1 MKQFKNEMDPE
12 LLSIH
17 ALNFSVGNDSSSRSQ
32 MFSSHFSQRLVIN
45 GATEKRIQTGVEQD
59 ISKYTFSIKMPCDGT
74 ILKVI
79 DRYPRRMDIDA
90 IPQSPET
97 LVIYEDHKTKEI
109 GCFSVPKFASLHQYF
124 GFPYVVTQDYAR
136 LVPGNFIEE
145 GTIFADS
152 PAVSE
157 NGGYKYGIELNMC
170 FMSHPAVSED
180 GVLISRDV
188 LDRLKFKVYE
198 TRVIEFGSHSFPL
211 NLYGT
216 PDVYKPFPEI
226 GQEIREDGILMML
239 RKYDMDLMPVE
250 MSMYDVMEPD
260 FIFDQA
266 VYVRGP
272 GGIVK
277 DIKIFRDNQEVS
289 ATPSGIMEHVEKYSR
304 GLQRFYQEII
314 DAEKQITYDRK
325 KKFGNAH
332 VILKPELHRLIVEGM
347 AVLSVQAGRTNQK
360 LNKLY
365 RKVPLDDYRAEI
377 VIEYELTPTYGFKL
391 TDVHGG
397 KGVICKIEEPE
408 NMPVDC
414 NGVRADVVM
423 DAGSTI
429 NRMNLGRLYEQ
440 YFGSAAQHLSSN
452 VRTILNIPQGLSF
465 SETMKRLR
473 KTDQATQDRAYQLV
487 LGFYQLLTEKQYN
500 FFNNNLSQEDRME
513 HLGDIVRE
521 GIYIFYP
528 IDNNRDIEQAVIDI
542 ENSIYKPPYDRVT
555 YVGNS
560 GQKVITDQPF
570 RIGPLYMM
578 LLEKITDDWSS
589 VSSGKLQHF
598 GILSPTTKSEK
609 YAYPF
614 RNSPV
619 RTIGETEGRIFAG
632 YCGREAIAEMMD
644 RSNNPSTHRH
654 IVWQLLASDQPSN
667 IDRIVDRN
675 VIPLGASK
683 PIQLVRHISMTSGW
697 QPTYIPQDN
706 DHR

>member
-1 MKQFKNEMDPE
+1 MKLENEMDPE

-45 GATEKRIQTGVEQD
+45 GSTEKRIQTGVEQD
-59 ISKYTFSIKMPCDGT
+59 ISKYTFSIKMPEDGT
-74 ILKVI
+74 IIKVI
-79 DRYPRRMDIDA
+79 DRYPKRLDMDA
-90 IPQSPET
+90 IPESPET
-97 LVIYEDHKTKEI
+97 LVIYEDIKTKEI
-109 GCFSVPKFASLHQYF
+109 GCFSIPKFASFHQYF
-124 GFPYVVTQDYAR
+124 GFQYVLTPNITK
-136 LVPGNFIEE
+136 LMPGTFIEKD
-145 GTIFADS
+145 TIFADS
-152 PAVSE
+152 SAVGE
-157 NGGYKYGIELNMC
+157 HGGYKYGIELNMC

-188 LDRLKFKVYE
+188 LDDLKFKVYE
-198 TRVIEFGSHSFPL
+198 TRVVEFGSHSFPL

-216 PDVYKPFPEI
+216 HDVYKPFPEI

-239 RKYDMDLMPVE
+239 RKYETDLMPVE
-250 MSMYDVMEPD
+250 MSIYDVMEPD

-272 GGIVK
+272 KGIVR
-277 DIKIFRDNQEVS
+277 DIKIYRDNQEVS
-289 ATPSGIMEHVEKYSR
+289 STPFGVMENVEKYSR
-304 GLQRFYQEII
+304 GLQRFYQELI
-314 DAEKQITYDRK
+314 DTEKQITMDRK
-325 KKFGNAH
+325 KKYGNSN
-332 VILKPELHRLIVEGM
+332 VTLKPELHRLIVEGM
-347 AVLSVQAGRTNQK
+347 AVLSIQTGKSTQK

-377 VIEYELTPTYGFKL
+377 VVEYELTPTFGFKL

-408 NMPVDC
+408 NMPIDC
-414 NGVRADVVM
+414 NGVRADIVM

-440 YFGSAAQHLSSN
+440 YFGSAAQHLSTN
-452 VRTILNIPQGLSF
+452 VRKMLDIPQGLSY
-465 SETMKRLR
+465 SETMKRMR
-473 KTDQATQDRAYQLV
+473 KVDTQIQDQVYQHV
-487 LGFYQLLTEKQYN
+487 IEFYALLSEKQYLFFRDGVN
-500 FFNNNLSQEDRME
+500 FEDRTE
-513 HLGDIVRE
+513 HLGDIVRD

-528 IDNNRDIEQAVIDI
+528 IDNNRDIEQAVLDI
-542 ENSIYKPPYDRVT
+542 EASPYKPPYDKVS

-560 GQKVITDQPF
+560 GKRVLTDQPF

-644 RSNNPSTHRH
+644 RSNNPTTHRH
-654 IVWQLLASDQPSN
+654 IVWQLLSADQPTN
-667 IDRIVDRN
+667 IDKIIDRKA
-675 VIPLGASK
+675 IPLGASK

-697 QPTYIPQDN
+697 QPVYAPQEPIKS
-706 DHR
+706 